1 MNKVPVESVKGV
13 GAKTAGLFE
22 RLGIYSLEDAINSYP
37 RDYRKFE
44 PSLSLPE
51 SVRRFEQGSKELFSG
66 EDAIV
71 LRIAS
76 SPVLKQ
82 TRKMPIV
89 IYKHR
94 EGDISLEVIWYRS
107 AYIKAMLKKGETFV
121 LCGHLVREGRGYK
134 LEQPSVYTPGKY
146 AGMQGKY
153 LPVYPLTKGLSQN
166 IFRIVVGEA
175 LKLCAKDEDY
185 LPERVVRDAGV
196 SCRSEALSVVHFPDS
211 LDELKSAYRRLA
223 FDELFLFSLAMRFE
237 KRMYGKLRNKRIIQR
252 GSSVEGIV
260 SSLPYELT
268 DGQKNALSD
277 IFSDISSADRI
288 MHRLLQGDVGS
299 GKTIVAFLAMV
310 SVCENGYQCAMMA
323 PTEVLARQHYEN
335 FLSFKNEF
343 SLDIEI
349 ELLCGSMS
357 AKQKNEV
364 YEKMLERDR
373 LIVVGTNAL
382 IQKRAVYKELGLVV
396 VDEQHRFGVKQR
408 EELAKKTEE
417 AHVLIM
423 SATPIPRTLN
433 GIIYGALD
441 VSVMD
446 ELPRN
451 RLPIKNCVV
460 GEGYRDAAYRFISG
474 EIAKGHQCYIICPLI
489 EASDAVDAANV
500 NDYTSELKKNF
511 GEGVNISSMH
521 GRMSAEEKDAIMLEF
536 KRGSI
541 QILVSTTVIEV
552 GVDVP
557 NATVIMIEDSGRFG
571 LATLHQLR
579 GRVGRGAAQSYC
591 IFMDSSENDETRSRL
606 EILNHSNDG
615 FRIAEEDLKLRGPG
629 DFFGIRQSGDF
640 NFKVADIYRD
650 GELLKKAAALADSV
664 LDADPSLSEPE
675 NAGIKLRLAEYFENS
690 SSPDV

>member
-1 MNKVPVESVKGV
+1 
-13 GAKTAGLFE
+13 
-22 RLGIYSLEDAINSYP
+22 
-37 RDYRKFE
+37 
-44 PSLSLPE
+44 
-51 SVRRFEQGSKELFSG
+51 
-66 EDAIV
+66 
-71 LRIAS
+71 
-76 SPVLKQ
+76 
-82 TRKMPIV
+82 
-89 IYKHR
+89 
-94 EGDISLEVIWYRS
+94 
-107 AYIKAMLKKGETFV
+107 
-121 LCGHLVREGRGYK
+121 
-134 LEQPSVYTPGKY
+134 
-146 AGMQGKY
+146 
-153 LPVYPLTKGLSQN
+153 
-166 IFRIVVGEA
+166 
-175 LKLCAKDEDY
+175 
-185 LPERVVRDAGV
+185 
-196 SCRSEALSVVHFPDS
+196 
-211 LDELKSAYRRLA
+211 
-223 FDELFLFSLAMRFE
+223 
-237 KRMYGKLRNKRIIQR
+237 
-252 GSSVEGIV
+252 
-260 SSLPYELT
+260 
-268 DGQKNALSD
+268 
-277 IFSDISSADRI
+277 
-288 MHRLLQGDVGS
+288 
-299 GKTIVAFLAMV
+299 
-310 SVCENGYQCAMMA
+310 
-323 PTEVLARQHYEN
+323 
-335 FLSFKNEF
+335 
-343 SLDIEI
+343 
-349 ELLCGSMS
+349 
-357 AKQKNEV
+357 
-364 YEKMLERDR
+364 
-373 LIVVGTNAL
+373 
-382 IQKRAVYKELGLVV
+382 
-396 VDEQHRFGVKQR
+396 
-408 EELAKKTEE
+408 
-417 AHVLIM
+417 
-423 SATPIPRTLN
+423 
-433 GIIYGALD
+433 
-441 VSVMD
+441 MD